1 MDHSIA
7 RVVFYAGL
15 AAVVLGA
22 LAGMRPL
29 WRSSVLSPA
38 SIQRRPYWTGS
49 AVGAVLVFLGQ
60 LPDWRSGLAIAS
72 AVAFV
77 MTGTAWR
84 FTSHLKIGDT
94 VYAASRH
101 NRRPDPPPA
110 LPVDGE

>member
-1 MDHSIA
+1 
-7 RVVFYAGL
+7 
-15 AAVVLGA
+15 
-22 LAGMRPL
+22 
-29 WRSSVLSPA
+29 
-38 SIQRRPYWTGS
+38 
-49 AVGAVLVFLGQ
+49 
-60 LPDWRSGLAIAS
+60 
-72 AVAFV
+72 